1 MRVLV
6 TGAAGFVGRHLL
18 DALRAAGHE
27 PLPTD
32 LRADPAAGIEAFDIC
47 SAADADAAVRRMRP
61 DACIHLAGVAF
72 VPDAAR
78 NPQALDAINVEGPL
92 HVARALLH
100 HAPHARLLFVSSAQ
114 VYGIRNRPVPAREHE
129 TPDPASPYARSKAR
143 AEAALLE
150 LAAQQNL
157 DVVIARPGNHTG
169 PGQSPKFVV
178 PAFIHAIRD
187 FRDGRRALI
196 TVGNLDSERDFSDV
210 RDVVAAYVLLLER
223 GERGGIY
230 NISAGLHLR
239 IGDLLQRIAAI
250 AGVSPTTRTDP
261 ALWRPTDAMPELDTA
276 RLKDLGWRPAYPLE
290 RTLADLWQEA
300 VAGAAGGTPGEPKA

>member
-18 DALRAAGHE
+18 PVLRAAGHE

-32 LRADPAAGIEAFDIC
+32 SRADPAAGIEALDIC
-47 SAADADAAVRRMRP
+47 RATDADAAVRRLRP

-78 NPQALDAINVEGPL
+78 NPQALNAINVEGPL
-92 HVARALLH
+92 HVAQALLRQ
-100 HAPHARLLFVSSAQ
+100 APRARMLFVSSAQ
-114 VYGIRNRPVPAREHE
+114 VYGIRNRPGAMREHD
-129 TPDPASPYARSKAR
+129 PLDPASPYARSKAC

-150 LAAQQNL
+150 LAARQGL

-187 FRDGRRALI
+187 FREGRRASI
-196 TVGNLDSERDFSDV
+196 AVGNLDSERDFSDV

-223 GERGGIY
+223 GARGGIY
-230 NISAGLHLR
+230 NLSAGVHLR
-239 IGDLLQRIAAI
+239 IGDLLQRIARL
-250 AGVSPTTRTDP
+250 AGVSPPVQTDA
-261 ALWRPTDAMPELDTA
+261 ALYRPTDAMPSLDTA
-276 RLKDLGWRPAYPLE
+276 RLRALGWRPAYPLE

-300 VAGAAGGTPGEPKA
+300 AAGDDPGNPMA

>member
-18 DALRAAGHE
+18 AALRTAGHE

-32 LRADPAAGIEAFDIC
+32 LHADTAAGIESLDIC
-47 SAADADAAVRRMRP
+47 RAADADAAVRRMQP

-92 HVARALLH
+92 HIARALLRH
-100 HAPHARLLFVSSAQ
+100 TPCARMLFVSSAQ
-114 VYGIRNRPVPAREHE
+114 VYGIRNRPVAAREHD
-129 TPDPASPYARSKAR
+129 TPNPCTPYAQSKTR

-150 LAAQQNL
+150 LAALQNL
-157 DVVIARPGNHTG
+157 DLVIARPGNHTG

-196 TVGNLDSERDFSDV
+196 TVGNLDSGRDFSDV

-223 GERGGIY
+223 GERGGVY

-250 AGVSPTTRTDP
+250 AGVSPPARTDP
-261 ALWRPTDAMPELDTA
+261 ALWRPTDDTPAIDTA
-276 RLKDLGWRPAYPLE
+276 RLRALGWRPAYTLE

-300 VAGAAGGTPGEPKA
+300 VAGAAGGNPGEPKA